1 MAAVW
6 DERKG
11 LKDVFKLSEKLSDEY
26 LIIVVGVTRLQMK
39 KLPQKVVGIT
49 RTDSISCLAE
59 LYSIADVFLNPTYE
73 DNYPTTNLE
82 AISCGTAVI
91 TYNTGGS
98 AESAMLYGK
107 VFAQG
112 NIKAIAEQIRS
123 NENIKKESMNID
135 KNTMVAKYLEIFRV

>member
-11 LKDVFKLSEKLSDEY
+11 LKDVFELSEKLSDEY

-82 AISCGTAVI
+82 AINKKLPGACAYAYMTPGTFHSKI
-91 TYNTGGS
+91 
-98 AESAMLYGK
+98 
-107 VFAQG
+107 
-112 NIKAIAEQIRS
+112 NIQ
-123 NENIKKESMNID
+123 EN
-135 KNTMVAKYLEIFRV
+135 YLL